1 MNIIILMQK
10 QKNSQEVF
18 FMTENRF
25 FSFGPYNAGRC
36 SVTCESL
43 LKDRMPCAASSITN
57 CKEKSEGG
65 EVSFFAT
72 PMGTAVR
79 VALTSIPFFGEEYE
93 PCFIEIEEK
102 RNSRY
107 RSVTASLPPIF
118 THRGTGSMTFM
129 TDRFS
134 AADIIGKRINFKKN
148 DRVVASGIIFPT
160 AK

>member
-1 MNIIILMQK
+1 MNIIILMLK

-18 FMTENRF
+18 FMTENRN
-25 FSFGPYNAGRC
+25 FSCR
-36 SVTCESL
+36 SVTYEML

-57 CKEKSEGG
+57 CNEKNEGG
-65 EVSFFAT
+65 RVSFFAT

-93 PCFIEIEEK
+93 PCFMEIEEK

-107 RSVTASLPPIF
+107 RSVTSSLPPIF
-118 THRGTGSMTFM
+118 THKGSGSMTFM

-134 AADIIGKRINFKKN
+134 ASDIIGKRINFKKN
-148 DRVVASGIIFPT
+148 DRIIASGIIFPT

>member
-1 MNIIILMQK
+1 MQK

-18 FMTENRF
+18 FMTENRN
-25 FSFGPYNAGRC
+25 FSCRG
-36 SVTCESL
+36 VTYEAL
-43 LKDRMPCAASSITN
+43 LKDRSPCASSYITN
-57 CKEKSEGG
+57 CKEKSKSNSGK
-65 EVSFFAT
+65 VSFFTT

-79 VALTSIPFFGEEYE
+79 VALTSVPFFCEEYE
-93 PCFIEIEEK
+93 PCFMEIEEK

-107 RSVTASLPPIF
+107 RSITSSLPPIF
-118 THRGTGSMTFM
+118 THKGSGSMTFM

-148 DRVVASGIIFPT
+148 DRIIATGIIFPT

>member
-1 MNIIILMQK
+1 
-10 QKNSQEVF
+10 
-18 FMTENRF
+18 MTENRF
-25 FSFGPYNAGRC
+25 FSYRPYNPC
-36 SVTCESL
+36 NCNVTYESL
-43 LKDRMPCAASSITN
+43 LKDRMPCASSYITN
-57 CKEKSEGG
+57 CKEKNEGG
-65 EVSFFAT
+65 KVSFFST

-79 VALTSIPFFGEEYE
+79 VALTSIPFFCEDYE

-118 THRGTGSMTFM
+118 THHGMGSMTFM

-148 DRVVASGIIFPT
+148 DLVVASGVIFPI

>member
-1 MNIIILMQK
+1 
-10 QKNSQEVF
+10 
-18 FMTENRF
+18 MTENKF
-25 FSFGPYNAGRC
+25 FSYR
-36 SVTCESL
+36 SVAYEAL
-43 LKDRMPCAASSITN
+43 LKDRMPCASSSITN

-65 EVSFFAT
+65 KVSFFAT
-72 PMGTAVR
+72 PIGTAVK

-107 RSVTASLPPIF
+107 KSVTASLPPVF
-118 THRGTGSMTFM
+118 TQKGKGTMTFM

-134 AADIIGKRINFKKN
+134 AADIIGKRINLKKN
-148 DRVVASGIIFPT
+148 DSIIASGIIFPT

>member
-1 MNIIILMQK
+1 MNIIILTPK

-18 FMTENRF
+18 FMTENRN
-25 FSFGPYNAGRC
+25 FSCRSLTY
-36 SVTCESL
+36 ESL
-43 LKDRMPCAASSITN
+43 LKDRMPCAASAITN
-57 CKEKSEGG
+57 SKEKSEGG
-65 EVSFFAT
+65 KVSFFAT

-79 VALTSIPFFGEEYE
+79 VALTSIPFYGEDYE
-93 PCFIEIEEK
+93 PCFMEIEEK

-107 RSVTASLPPIF
+107 RSVTASLPPVF
-118 THRGTGSMTFM
+118 TYKGKGSMTFM

-148 DRVVASGIIFPT
+148 DRIIASGIIFPT